1 MSLYKIVRFYKAR
14 AKPSK
19 TVSTGHTLEEVKEHC
34 SDPKSKGPDSGDGT
48 PTWFDGW
55 TKQ

>member
-1 MSLYKIVRFYKAR
+1 MSYKIVRFYKAR

-55 TKQ
+55 TKE